1 MRWARGYLQ
10 VFKGYGL
17 KLIKGALGG
26 SFSCF
31 DMSMTIMPA
40 FILSTLSIVSDFIL
54 GIWGA
59 CVGDDVMIA
68 VESIIDLLRE
78 MYTALF
84 VMGLITTITEWNHI
98 HTSMLK
104 KILYVFTFPLF
115 MFTYIPISFASL
127 FIDPGWKPIRHSSS
141 FDPEDLRVN
150 IDTAANHKTL

>member
-17 KLIKGALGG
+17 KLVKGALKG

-40 FILSTLSIVSDFIL
+40 FILSSLSIVSDFIL

-68 VESIIDLLRE
+68 VDSIIGLLWDF
-78 MYTALF
+78 YKALF
-84 VMGLITTITEWNHI
+84 IMGLITTVTEWHHI
-98 HTSMLK
+98 RTALLK
-104 KILYVFTFPLF
+104 KILYAFTFPLF
-115 MFTYIPISFASL
+115 MFTYIPIAFASL
-127 FIDPGWKPIRHSSS
+127 FTNPGWKPIRHSST
-141 FDPEDLRVN
+141 FNPEDIR
-150 IDTAANHKTL
+150 IPADTRAGRKTH